1 MLIGGSH
8 TARRNS
14 CACCRE
20 SAPGEGPCTVSVARA
35 QCAHRAPASWACVVY
50 VCTAVCA
57 HVRRV
62 GTRRAW
68 EVDAVRGELG
78 VAEAARVG
86 VHHLDAQLRGVGARS
101 MGVGLQ
107 LGRLSRRAPSPHVLC
122 TATSVAGQA
131 GAGVWRGQA
140 CGRACRWACRWAG
153 GACLSEDGRGALVVD
168 ARDVGVHDGPLP
180 RGQLAARDRTH
191 LLGVRLGAW
200 PGARLGLGL
209 GVRLGVMGHGSGL
222 GLGFGPESG

>member
-1 MLIGGSH
+1 MRSVH
-8 TARRNS
+8 TARL
-14 CACCRE
+14 A
-20 SAPGEGPCTVSVARA
+20 AGRA
-35 QCAHRAPASWACVVY
+35 SYTYALQCAHACS
-50 VCTAVCA
+50 
-57 HVRRV
+57 V

-191 LLGVRLGAW
+191 LLGVRLGARL
-200 PGARLGLGL
+200 GARLGLGL
-209 GVRLGVMGHGSGL
+209 AVRLGVMGHASGL